1 MTTAKPAVTGHVKA
15 APASSAVASIMVHV
29 DWNAGSDER
38 IRLAANL
45 ADRFGAVLIGVAGWV
60 PGRERATLSHAELEQ
75 PEKRSKWIRAEL
87 DRLGER
93 FREVAGITA
102 LPTEWRGSFNFP
114 REVIAREARAAD
126 LVVIGSRPAADDVS
140 HTFDPGEVLLAAGRP
155 VLIAPQGH
163 AALSA
168 RRILIAWKDTRE
180 ARRAVQSA
188 LPFLQQAEHVTLV
201 EVAENLLEAQAQ
213 AHLADVEAYL
223 SRHGIEVGVKAVLNP
238 HGAIAHQLTTAAAD
252 NGADLIVAGAYG
264 HTRLG
269 EWIFGGATR
278 GLLHTSKLCC
288 LFST

>member
-1 MTTAKPAVTGHVKA
+1 MTTAKPAVSGHMKA
-15 APASSAVASIMVHV
+15 APASPAVASIMVHV

-45 ADRFGAVLIGVAGWV
+45 ADRFGAVLIGIAGWV

-87 DRLGER
+87 ERLGER

-163 AALSA
+163 AALSG

-223 SRHGIEVGVKAVLNP
+223 SRQGRTQSPRGDSAPID
-238 HGAIAHQLTTAAAD
+238 TAASD

-278 GLLHTSKLCC
+278 GLLHTSRLCC

>member
-45 ADRFGAVLIGVAGWV
+45 ADRFGSVLIGVAGWV

-75 PEKRSKWIRAEL
+75 PDKRSKWIRAEL

-114 REVIAREARAAD
+114 REARAAD